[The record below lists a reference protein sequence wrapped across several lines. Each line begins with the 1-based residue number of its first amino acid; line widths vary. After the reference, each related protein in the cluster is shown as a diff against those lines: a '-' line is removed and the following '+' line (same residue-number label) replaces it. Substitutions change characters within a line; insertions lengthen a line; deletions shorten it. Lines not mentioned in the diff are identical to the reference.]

1 MLLSR
6 PLVAS
11 PFCKTAL
18 AVAARARAAKGS
30 ANQSAASIAAHPHN
44 QATAAEAAAVVAVAA
59 AEAEN
64 PPADAAGLAATAVE
78 EATKKRAWSG
88 EVHAN
93 LKAAGVARSNKS
105 QRCGNCG
112 NFAGHNARKCPAKKN
127 EIYASMSY
135 GQRAKLSVGHVWPV
149 G

>member
-1 MLLSR
+1 M
-6 PLVAS
+6 
-11 PFCKTAL
+11 T
-18 AVAARARAAKGS
+18 
-30 ANQSAASIAAHPHN
+30 SAACLLQAASVK
-44 QATAAEAAAVVAVAA
+44 TSLRFLVVD
-59 AEAEN
+59 